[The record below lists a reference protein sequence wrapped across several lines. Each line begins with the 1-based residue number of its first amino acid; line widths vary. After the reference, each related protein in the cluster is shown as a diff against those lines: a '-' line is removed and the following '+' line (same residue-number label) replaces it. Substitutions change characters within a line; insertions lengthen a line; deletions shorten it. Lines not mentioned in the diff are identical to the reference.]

1 MSLLNHLFGS
11 KKSTVK
17 ELVMDDN
24 KRMALW
30 NKHIANSKLRENLS
44 KHFNFKNVDNAL
56 QDFKATDKI
65 LRELESLISPELINI
80 ANEEKTDEE
89 ILADL
94 EQLKSTNELEK
105 LSKTIL
111 SVKQKQSTLLKL
123 FHEIFNVLKAELH
136 LIHLI
141 RKKPSKALLLKLFEL
156 IFRSEPELYRVFREQ
171 SFFGENKH
179 IHTSIMKIA
188 RAILLEEEVKEELE
202 SDEEKF
208 VREIAQQMHPDE
220 SRRRYRKLGEDIF
233 LTLTE
238 MADESLPKGEDITER
253 MKLINR
259 IMKKDEIMYKIVK
272 KLRPKYDETKIKA
285 VILAFRKAY
294 NLGHFDELDF

>member
-123 FHEIFNVLKAELH
+123 FHEILMF
-136 LIHLI
+136 
-141 RKKPSKALLLKLFEL
+141 SKRNC
-156 IFRSEPELYRVFREQ
+156 I
-171 SFFGENKH
+171 
-179 IHTSIMKIA
+179 
-188 RAILLEEEVKEELE
+188 
-202 SDEEKF
+202 
-208 VREIAQQMHPDE
+208 
-220 SRRRYRKLGEDIF
+220 
-233 LTLTE
+233 
-238 MADESLPKGEDITER
+238 
-253 MKLINR
+253 
-259 IMKKDEIMYKIVK
+259 
-272 KLRPKYDETKIKA
+272 
-285 VILAFRKAY
+285 
-294 NLGHFDELDF
+294 